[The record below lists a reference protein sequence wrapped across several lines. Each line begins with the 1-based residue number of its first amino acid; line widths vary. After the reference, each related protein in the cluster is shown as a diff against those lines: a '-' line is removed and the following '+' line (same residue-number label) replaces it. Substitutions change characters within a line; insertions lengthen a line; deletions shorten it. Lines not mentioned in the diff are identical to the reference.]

1 MKIASFNIWNSNQ
14 NHDIRMQMLRQ
25 KLYELQVDVIA
36 LQEVRDEALVQKL
49 STFCDLPFYAWKK
62 YEDCQ
67 EGLAILSKYPIS
79 DVVTNRDATRNNH
92 IMSVT
97 LTVDDAKWRITNVHL
112 DWEHAHNKEI
122 GIVEAVEMS
131 EKVNCPYSVMLGDF
145 NAHPISSIHIFLS
158 GQQSLQGKST
168 RWIDLAESFA
178 RRSGTSCEI
187 TMDFFNNPRWRDDF
201 LMDIPERY
209 DWILLKD
216 VYSATTPPLR
226 LIDFSVFGQEEID
239 GITISDHYGILCE
252 LGGGTV

>member
-14 NHDIRMQMLRQ
+14 NYDIRMQLLSQ
-25 KLYELQVDVIA
+25 KLNELQVDVIA
-36 LQEVRDEALVQKL
+36 LQEVRDETIVQKL
-49 STFCDLPFYAWKK
+49 SSSCDFPFYSWTK

-79 DVVTNRDATRNNH
+79 ESVTNSNKTRNNH
-92 IMSVT
+92 IMSAT

-112 DWEHAHNKEI
+112 DWEHAHNKEF

-131 EKVNCPYSVMLGDF
+131 EKVDCSYSVMLGDF

-158 GQQSLQGKST
+158 GQQSLHGKST

-187 TMDFFNNPRWRDDF
+187 TMDFFNNPRWKDDF

-216 VYSATTPPLR
+216 VYSATTPPVKLT
-226 LIDFSVFGQEEID
+226 DFSVFGQEDID
-239 GITISDHYGILCE
+239 GITISDHYGVLCE

>member
-1 MKIASFNIWNSNQ
+1 MKIASFNIWNSDQ
-14 NHDIRMQMLRQ
+14 NYYIRMQMLRQ
-25 KLYELQVDVIA
+25 RLYELQVDVIA
-36 LQEVRDEALVQKL
+36 LQEVRDEALVHKL

-67 EGLAILSKYPIS
+67 EGIAILSKYPIS

-92 IMSVT
+92 IMSAT

-112 DWEHAHNKEI
+112 DWEHAHNKEF

-178 RRSGTSCEI
+178 RRSDTKCEI

-209 DWILLKD
+209 DWILLRD
-216 VYSATTPPLR
+216 LDSATTPPIR
-226 LIDFSVFGQEEID
+226 LTDFSIFGQEEID